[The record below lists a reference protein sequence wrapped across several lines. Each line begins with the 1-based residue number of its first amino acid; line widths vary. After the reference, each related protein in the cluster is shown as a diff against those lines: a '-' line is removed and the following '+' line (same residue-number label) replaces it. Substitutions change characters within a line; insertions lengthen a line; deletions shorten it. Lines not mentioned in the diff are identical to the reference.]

1 MRFVP
6 ISDTFVSLVSTI
18 WPDHDRDGPGS
29 ALFGKT
35 RLRVLAILF
44 SQVDQ
49 SFYLRE
55 IARHTGTGLGAVQR
69 ELAGLAEARII
80 RRSARGN
87 QVLFQANPDCPA
99 FAELRDLMVKLAGPQ
114 MEQVEE
120 RLPEQL
126 L

>member
-1 MRFVP
+1 M
-6 ISDTFVSLVSTI
+6 STI
-18 WPDHDRDGPGS
+18 WSDSDRYGPGS

-55 IARHTGTGLGAVQR
+55 IARQTGTGLGAVQR
-69 ELAGLAEARII
+69 ELAGLSEARII

-87 QVLFQANPDCPA
+87 QVLFQANPDCPV
-99 FAELRDLMVKLAGPQ
+99 FAELRDLMAKLVGPPY
-114 MEQVEE
+114 EREEE